1 MGTNTKVIGTQK
13 GEPKRQYYDLDTIN
27 TVKIDFD
34 NGNGLYGRENI
45 VINVGVDEFR
55 ANPYQV
61 IKDNLGH
68 ILSIHKKNC
77 TEMEYLKNFHK
88 GKQDILDKVRANND
102 TKINNKHVSNYAWEF
117 VSFKKGYYIGKPI
130 KYVDLNT
137 EENSQMR
144 YLSRYMRDV
153 KKSSKD
159 LTKYENMLITGIAH
173 TMVQPVK
180 TTINNE
186 YQSPYTYTI
195 LDNKDVCV
203 VKSSDIYKT
212 KLFSMCISRMVED
225 DGTGYYVYTVYYDD
239 NSIQLKH
246 KDNDL
251 EIISQRKEPI
261 SNCITEYQF
270 NEQRMGVFEPVIIAL
285 NSLNKMTSD
294 QLDQL
299 EESINAYLTFENVD
313 ISSILEN
320 IDDFRRKRILAV
332 NTTDPNAPAKIGSV
346 KVDVEQTSVNNKYN
360 DLKQE
365 TYDIVAVPMPTSST
379 GQGVSGEAQVYGGGW
394 ENAQTIASVDTQYI
408 MQYEQEDLYKFI
420 EVSNN
425 LPNSKLNNL
434 IPTDIE
440 VKYTINKSNNMMVK
454 AQSLK
459 YFVDNG
465 FTREQALMFC
475 EITDDPQNEGK
486 IADENADLQKQKVIE
501 LELEKMKKEKE
512 LEKQYSNETE
522 NKEVIEK

>member
-1 MGTNTKVIGTQK
+1 MEKRQVGVQK
-13 GEPKRQYYDLDTIN
+13 GEPKKQYYDLDTIN

-45 VINVGVDEFR
+45 VINVGLEEFR
-55 ANPYQV
+55 ANPFQV

-68 ILSIHKKNC
+68 ILAVHKKNC
-77 TEMEYLKNFHK
+77 NEMEYLKNYHK
-88 GKQDILDKVRANND
+88 GKQDILDKVRANSD

-117 VSFKKGYYIGKPI
+117 VSFKKGYYVGKPI

-137 EENSQMR
+137 EENSQMKF
-144 YLSRYMRDV
+144 LSRYNRDV

-159 LTKYENMLITGIAH
+159 LTKYENMLIMGIAH
-173 TMVQPVK
+173 TMIQPVK

-195 LDNKDVCV
+195 LDNNDVCV

-212 KLFSMCISRMVED
+212 KLFSMCFSKMKD
-225 DGTGYYVYTVYYDD
+225 DNGSNYYIYTIYYDD
-239 NSIQLKH
+239 QMMQLKH
-246 KDNDL
+246 YDKEL
-251 EIISQRKEPI
+251 SIIQTKKEPI
-261 SNCITEYQF
+261 SNCITEYQL
-270 NEQRMGVFEPVIIAL
+270 NEQRMGVFEPVIVAL
-285 NSLNKMTSD
+285 NSLNKMSSD

-313 ISSILEN
+313 ITSILSN
-320 IDDFRRKRILAV
+320 IEDFRAKRILAV
-332 NTTDPNAPAKIGSV
+332 NTTNPEVPAKIGSV
-346 KVDVEQTSVNNKYN
+346 KVDIEQTSINNKYV
-360 DLKQE
+360 DMKQE

-394 ENAQTIASVDTQYI
+394 ENAQTIAHVDTQYI
-408 MQYEQEDLYKFI
+408 MQYEQEDLSKFI
-420 EVSNN
+420 EAANN
-425 LPNSKLNNL
+425 MPNSKLNNL

-440 VKYTINKSNNMMVK
+440 IKYTINKSNNMMVK

-459 YFVDNG
+459 YFIDEG
-465 FTREQALMFC
+465 FTREQALTFC

-486 IADENADLQKQKVIE
+486 IADENYENQIRRDME
-501 LELEKMKKEKE
+501 LELEKTKIQKEINQE
-512 LEKQYSNETE
+512 QNNVQEKNSNE
-522 NKEVIEK
+522 